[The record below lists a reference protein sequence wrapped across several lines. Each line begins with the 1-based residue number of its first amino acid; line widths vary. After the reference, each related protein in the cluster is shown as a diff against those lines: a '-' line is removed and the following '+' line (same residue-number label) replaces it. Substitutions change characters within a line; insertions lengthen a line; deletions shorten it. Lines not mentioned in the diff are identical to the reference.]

1 MTTKPFH
8 YMSTAPSPVR
18 GMIVVHADRKA
29 CDRAT
34 ERARVGSLS
43 SRTRVRIDVDKVHPT
58 NPLCWCTDG
67 VVVAKS
73 IRDAVS
79 ESVFRS
85 QVTFVPTRVTT
96 PDYSGPELFLMV
108 CNHVVECHGRR
119 TTFGP
124 GYIRLFFLSRKK
136 IPQELDIL
144 EPKFMRGVTLVSK
157 AMRSLLVSH
166 GVRPGRF
173 FPPSVL
179 SSL

>member
-8 YMSTAPSPVR
+8 YMSKAPSPVR
-18 GMIVVHADRKA
+18 GMTVVEADRKD
-29 CDRAT
+29 CRRIS
-34 ERARVGSLS
+34 EQIRSGSLP
-43 SRTRVRIDVDKVHPT
+43 TDTEVPVAVEKVHPT
-58 NPLCWCTDG
+58 NPLCWCTEG
-67 VVVAKS
+67 VIVAKS

-79 ESVFRS
+79 ESVFGS
-85 QVTFVPTRVTT
+85 QVTFVPTRITT
-96 PDYSGPELFLMV
+96 PKYSGPELFLMV
-108 CNHVVECHGRR
+108 CNHVIECHGRR

-144 EPKFMRGVTLVSK
+144 EPKFMSGVTLVSE
-157 AMRSLLVSH
+157 AMRLFLISH